1 MTGEPASLERAII
14 NLLDNAV
21 KWSPPDGT
29 VTVTLRSGTL
39 YVADEGP
46 GISEDDL
53 PHVFERFYRSTESR
67 TMPGSGLGLSIVR
80 RIAERHGGLVQAAH
94 APEGGAAFWFRLPL
108 GPPPGPTPG
117 ATQGSGSDGSEVTEG
132 SQRPLR
138 SDSASVDTLET

>member
-1 MTGEPASLERAII
+1 LERAII

-21 KWSPPDGT
+21 KWSPADGT

-39 YVADEGP
+39 YVADQGP
-46 GISEDDL
+46 GISEEDL

-108 GPPPGPTPG
+108 GPPPGPSQ
-117 ATQGSGSDGSEVTEG
+117 ASAAEGSEVTEA

>member
-14 NLLDNAV
+14 NLLDNAA

-39 YVADEGP
+39 YVADQGP
-46 GISEDDL
+46 GISEEDL

-108 GPPPGPTPG
+108 GPPPGPSTPSG
-117 ATQGSGSDGSEVTEG
+117 ADGAEVTEG

-138 SDSASVDTLET
+138 PDSASIDTLEP